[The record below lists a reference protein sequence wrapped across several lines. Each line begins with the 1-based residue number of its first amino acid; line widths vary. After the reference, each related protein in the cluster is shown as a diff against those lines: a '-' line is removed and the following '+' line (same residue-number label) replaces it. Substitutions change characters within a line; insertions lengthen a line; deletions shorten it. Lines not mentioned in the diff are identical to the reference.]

1 MASATDGVSTA
12 AYAGDLKGNVWSF
25 DLSDSDSD
33 GALLFTAKDSGDHA
47 QSITAGLLVGKDPK
61 TGYLWLFFG
70 TGRYLTQSELGN
82 AYTQSWY
89 GIIVPATYTPALVTN
104 LITKASSAATHQRTT
119 LAEE

>member
-12 AYAGDLKGNVWSF
+12 AYAGDLNGNVWSF

-33 GALLFTAKDSGDHA
+33 GALLFAAKDSGDHA

-70 TGRYLTQSELGN
+70 TGRYLTQSELRSEEHTSELQSLMRISY
-82 AYTQSWY
+82 AAFCFTKKIIHHYVYTNTQM
-89 GIIVPATYTPALVTN
+89 
-104 LITKASSAATHQRTT
+104 
-119 LAEE
+119 